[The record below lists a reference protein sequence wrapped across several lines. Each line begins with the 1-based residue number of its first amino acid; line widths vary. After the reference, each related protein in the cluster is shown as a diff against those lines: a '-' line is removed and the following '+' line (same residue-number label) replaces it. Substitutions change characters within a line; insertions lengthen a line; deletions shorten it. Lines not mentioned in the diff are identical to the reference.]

1 MIEVFARLAELARA
15 GEACILVTVAAIAGS
30 TPREAGAKMVVT
42 RDAIIGTIGGGQLEF
57 QAIETARGLL
67 DAGQTTPVL
76 SQVPLGPAAQQCC
89 GGHVALLYEPILA
102 PRLRL
107 ALFGAGHVAR
117 ALVAKLADTPV
128 RVTWIDPR
136 RDEFP
141 ADMPANTTAIV
152 TEKPLDA
159 VARLAPGTHV
169 LVMTHSHA
177 LDEALVAAVLRR
189 RDAAWIGLIG
199 SASKRARF
207 FHRLRDQ
214 GFTAED
220 LARVTCPIGIP
231 GVTGKEP
238 GVIAIAVAAQLL
250 CSLADAPAATTPK
263 AQWQAWKTVPT
274 LS

>member
-1 MIEVFARLAELARA
+1 VIEVFARLADLARA

-42 RDAIIGTIGGGQLEF
+42 REAITGTIGGGQLEF

-67 DAGQTTPVL
+67 DAGQATPVL

-89 GGHVALLYEPILA
+89 GGHVALLYEPILP

-136 RDEFP
+136 PDEFP
-141 ADMPANTTAIV
+141 ADMPANATPVV
-152 TEKPLDA
+152 TEKPLDE

-169 LVMTHSHA
+169 LVMTHSHQ
-177 LDEALVAAVLRR
+177 LDEALTAAVLRR
-189 RDAAWIGLIG
+189 ADAAWIGLIG

-214 GFTAED
+214 GFTADD
-220 LARVTCPIGIP
+220 LARVTCPIGLP
-231 GVTGKEP
+231 GITGKEP

-250 CSLADAPAATTPK
+250 SMLADAPAGTTSK
-263 AQWQAWKTVPT
+263 AQWQAWKTVPA

>member
-1 MIEVFARLAELARA
+1 VIEVFARLAELARA
-15 GEACILVTVAAIAGS
+15 DEACILVTVAAIAGS

-42 RDAIIGTIGGGQLEF
+42 REAITGTIGGGQLEF

-67 DAGQTTPVL
+67 DAGQATPVL
-76 SQVPLGPAAQQCC
+76 AQVPLGPAAQQCC
-89 GGHVALLYEPILA
+89 GGHVALLYEPILP

-141 ADMPANTTAIV
+141 ADMPANATAVV
-152 TEKPLDA
+152 TEKPLDE
-159 VARLAPGTHV
+159 VARLVPGTHV

-250 CSLADAPAATTPK
+250 STMSEAPAATTPK
-263 AQWQAWKTVPT
+263 SQWQAWKAVPT

>member
-1 MIEVFARLAELARA
+1 MIAVFARLADLARA

-42 RDAIIGTIGGGQLEF
+42 REGITGTIGGGQLEF

-67 DAGQTTPVL
+67 DAGQDSPVL

-89 GGHVALLYEPILA
+89 GGHVALLFEPILP

-136 RDEFP
+136 PDEFP
-141 ADMPANTTAIV
+141 ADLPANTTKIV
-152 TEKPLDA
+152 TEKPLDEMS
-159 VARLAPGTHV
+159 RLAPGAHV
-169 LVMTHSHA
+169 LVMTHSHQ
-177 LDEALVAAVLRR
+177 LDEALVAAALRR
-189 RDAAWIGLIG
+189 DDAAWIGLIG

-214 GFTAED
+214 GFTADD
-220 LARVTCPIGIP
+220 LARVTCPIGMP
-231 GVTGKEP
+231 GITGKEP

-250 CSLADAPAATTPK
+250 STLPDTTAATTPK
-263 AQWQAWKTVPT
+263 AQWQMWKTVPT
-274 LS
+274 LG

>member
-15 GEACILVTVAAIAGS
+15 GEACILVTVAASAGS

-42 RDAIIGTIGGGQLEF
+42 REGITGTIGGGQLEF

-67 DAGQTTPVL
+67 DAGQETPVL
-76 SQVPLGPAAQQCC
+76 AQVPLGPAAQQCC
-89 GGHVALLYEPILA
+89 GGHVALLYEPIPA

-128 RVTWIDPR
+128 RITWIDPR
-136 RDEFP
+136 AEEFP
-141 ADMPANTTAIV
+141 TALPANATAVV
-152 TEKPLDA
+152 TEKPIDE
-159 VARLAPGTHV
+159 VARLAPGSHV

-189 RDAAWIGLIG
+189 GDAAWIGLIG

-207 FHRLRDQ
+207 FHRLRGQ
-214 GFTAED
+214 GYDPEN
-220 LARVTCPIGIP
+220 LARVTCPIGMP
-231 GVTGKEP
+231 GITGKEP

-250 CSLADAPAATTPK
+250 STLPDAPSGTTPK
-263 AQWQAWKTVPT
+263 AQWQMWKGVPT
-274 LS
+274 LG